1 VRTFYEKK
9 NVNMVIKKDIEN
21 TDLDKCLYIS
31 LEKLAN
37 VDEEEYVTSNSK
49 KFCFIILGSSGGRID
64 HTLST
69 YHHVYKYLTYYSEQL
84 SETEVFMISKS
95 SLSVF
100 LKSGGN
106 IIDSSDKIQNKT
118 FGYSIIPI
126 YGESN
131 VKIYDNIEN
140 NKDFKGTI

>member
-1 VRTFYEKK
+1 
-9 NVNMVIKKDIEN
+9 MVIKKDIEN

-37 VDEEEYVTSNSK
+37 VDEEDYATSNSK

-84 SETEVFMISKS
+84 SETEIFMISKC

-100 LKSGGN
+100 LKSGCN
-106 IIDSSDKIQNKT
+106 IIDSSEKIQNKT
-118 FGYSIIPI
+118 FGYSIIPV

-131 VKIYDNIEN
+131 VKIFDNVEN

>member
-1 VRTFYEKK
+1 
-9 NVNMVIKKDIEN
+9 
-21 TDLDKCLYIS
+21 
-31 LEKLAN
+31 
-37 VDEEEYVTSNSK
+37 
-49 KFCFIILGSSGGRID
+49 
-64 HTLST
+64 
-69 YHHVYKYLTYYSEQL
+69 
-84 SETEVFMISKS
+84 MISKC